1 MQTPLTPTEK
11 TESDSS
17 PEFEASGT
25 HLLLNLSGCSFALL
39 NDEETLRD
47 LAQRAARAT
56 GASVLQMV
64 SHRFSPQG
72 VTVLLLLAES
82 HASLHTYPESGV
94 LFWDCFTCGQECK
107 PELGVPVLVEALGPK
122 TVSERLIQR
131 GQEKSR
137 GIN

>member
-1 MQTPLTPTEK
+1 
-11 TESDSS
+11 
-17 PEFEASGT
+17 
-25 HLLLNLSGCSFALL
+25 
-39 NDEETLRD
+39 
-47 LAQRAARAT
+47 
-56 GASVLQMV
+56 
-64 SHRFSPQG
+64 
-72 VTVLLLLAES
+72 
-82 HASLHTYPESGV
+82 LHTYPESGV